1 MNAHVCLAC
10 YEDRL
15 ATLLETAAELR
26 CVRMTGGVPMERT
39 VLSVPD
45 GGPTPLIDVLSRH
58 GVSLLVC
65 GGIRPCWRS
74 AVEMAGIAVLP
85 WLSGSEADVLSA
97 LARGRPDAL
106 AMPGCRP
113 HRARGVGAR
122 RGGPCNT
129 TDTACIR
136 RRRRNTGD

>member
-10 YEDRL
+10 FEDRL

-26 CVRMTGGVPMERT
+26 CVRMTGGVPAERT
-39 VLSVPD
+39 VLPVPD
-45 GGPTPLIDVLSRH
+45 GGPAPLIDVLSRH

-97 LARGRPDAL
+97 LVRGRTDTL

-113 HRARGVGAR
+113 LPGRGGGPR
-122 RGGPCNT
+122 RGGPCTT
-129 TDTACIR
+129 TDAGCFR
-136 RRRRNTGD
+136 RRRRNAGE